1 MAYNAKNY
9 NEQGAEKMVIG
20 GELVILESATLEVE
34 DGATVTG
41 ITGVAAAAKATALG
55 GVKAATRNS
64 GNDTVEIKIDSSTSK
79 LYAPTYPIL
88 PTAATEEDAGIV
100 KMAANVEE
108 AGDAVGV
115 DDFNGL
121 LAALIAAGLMAPAP
135 DPNPE

>member
-41 ITGVAAAAKATALG
+41 VVAAAKATALG

-79 LYAPTYPIL
+79 LYAPTYPVL

-108 AGDAVGV
+108 AEGAVGV

-135 DPNPE
+135 DPNP

>member
-41 ITGVAAAAKATALG
+41 ITGVAAAAKSTVLG
-55 GVKAATRNS
+55 GVKASTKGA
-64 GNDTVEIKIDSSTSK
+64 GDTVEIKIDSSTSK
-79 LYAPTYPIL
+79 LYAPTYPVL

-100 KMAANVEE
+100 KMAANVAE
-108 AGDAVGV
+108 AEDTVGV

>member
-55 GVKAATRNS
+55 GVKASTKGA
-64 GNDTVEIKIDSSTSK
+64 GDTVEIKIDSSTSK
-79 LYAPTYPIL
+79 LYAPTYPVL

-100 KMAANVEE
+100 KMAENVEE
-108 AGDAVGV
+108 AEDAVGV